1 MAIELHRPRNVRLA
15 IVEPRGRRRRSDQV
29 RAELVD
35 IAARGLVVG
44 VGVGVLLRS
53 ADIGAVSLTVVG
65 ILALGAALVSW
76 SR

>member
-1 MAIELHRPRNVRLA
+1 MARELQRPRNVRLA
-15 IVEPRGRRRRSDQV
+15 IVEPHERRRRSDSV
-29 RAELVD
+29 RAGIVD
-35 IAARGLVVG
+35 IAVRGLVVG
-44 VGVGVLLRS
+44 AGVGVLLRS

>member
-1 MAIELHRPRNVRLA
+1 MAIELQRPRNIRLA
-15 IVEPRGRRRRSDQV
+15 IVEPRRRRRRQDSIRSGLIDV
-29 RAELVD
+29 
-35 IAARGLVVG
+35 AARGLVVG

-53 ADIGAVSLTVVG
+53 ADMGAVSLTVVG